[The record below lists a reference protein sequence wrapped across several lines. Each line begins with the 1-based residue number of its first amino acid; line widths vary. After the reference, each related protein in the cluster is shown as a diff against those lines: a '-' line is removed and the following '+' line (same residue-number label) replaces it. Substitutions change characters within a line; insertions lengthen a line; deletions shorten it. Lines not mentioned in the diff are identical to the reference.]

1 MANRIALDDP
11 RYYFNRHESWLAFNR
26 RVLEESL
33 DESNPLLERV
43 KFLAITASN
52 LDEFVEVRLAGL
64 LQQVEHGY
72 QETGPDGL
80 SPDEQL
86 RRLASELHSFVAA
99 QYDCWNRGLLPAL
112 AQEGIRMLPVASLDH
127 AAKDAMDLYYMRQV
141 DPLLT
146 PVTIDPSHP
155 FPHVINKALCVAF
168 SLRPRRRPTTSYL
181 GVVTVPRKLPRVVRV
196 PARNTQIDY
205 VFLHDLVEAH
215 TRNLYKGFQVV
226 SAGAF
231 RATRNSNLYLHEE
244 ESRSLLESVDTLV
257 HNRRK
262 GDVVRLEIEADAAP
276 EIVDPLTEQFAIRAW
291 QVFRT
296 PGPVNLSRLFS
307 LADQTP
313 RPDLKFPPF
322 VPRSFSFSP
331 KVTNLY
337 DQIRKG
343 DVLLHHPYDSYQPV
357 VSFIESGARDP
368 NVLSIKQTLYR
379 TSEDSPIVRALMEA
393 AQSKEVAVVVELKA
407 RFDEASNIR
416 WARSLEEAGVQVFH
430 GLVGLKTHCKLALLT
445 RHDPDGE
452 IRGYAHLGTGNYNPS
467 TARFYTDLSLLTC
480 DPEITSSVH
489 AVFNY
494 LTARSEQRH
503 YKPLFVSPVDLARSC
518 LELIDREAAHARHS
532 RPARI
537 IAKVNA
543 LLDQPLIEAL
553 YHASRG
559 GVEIDL
565 IVRGACALRPGV
577 RGLSRRIRVRSVIG
591 RFLEHSR
598 VFYFENGGEP
608 DVYLGSADWM
618 PRNLYERVE
627 VMFPIRDA
635 SLRERV
641 TEILRAYLKDT
652 AKSRRLQSDGNYVRA
667 LRGDGGKTN
676 RNGQRFSVQNFFIA
690 QPRSWDMTNGS
701 RGRQTLVTNAA

>member
-1 MANRIALDDP
+1 MLRPALNDS
-11 RYYFNRHESWLAFNR
+11 RFYFNRHESWLAFNR
-26 RVLEESL
+26 RVLEEAL

-52 LDEFVEVRLAGL
+52 LDEFIEVRLAGL
-64 LQQVEHGY
+64 LQQVEHGLT
-72 QETGPDGL
+72 EAGPDGL
-80 SPDEQL
+80 SPEEQV
-86 RRLASELHSFVAA
+86 RRLSAELHLFVAD
-99 QYDCWNRGLLPAL
+99 QYGCWNRTLLPAL
-112 AQEGIRMLPVASLDH
+112 AKEGIRVLPVATLDN
-127 AAKDAMDLYYMRQV
+127 AGRDKMDLFYTRQV

-168 SLRPRRRPTTSYL
+168 LLRPRRRPATAYL
-181 GVVTVPRKLPRVVRV
+181 GVVTVPRKLPRLVRV
-196 PARNTQIDY
+196 PAKRGDNGDQIDY
-205 VFLHDLVEAH
+205 VFLHDLIEAH
-215 TRNLYKGFQVV
+215 TRNLYKGYQVI

-244 ESRSLLESVDTLV
+244 ESRNLLESVDAQI

-262 GDVVRLEIEADAAP
+262 GDVVRLEIEGDAVPA
-276 EIVDPLTEQFAIRAW
+276 IVDPLSEQFALKTW
-291 QVFRT
+291 QVFKT

-313 RPDLKFPPF
+313 RQDLKFQPF
-322 VPRSFSFSP
+322 VPRTLSFAP
-331 KVTNLY
+331 KVSSLHE
-337 DQIRKG
+337 QIRKG
-343 DVLLHHPYDSYQPV
+343 DVLLHHPYDSYQAV

-445 RHDPDGE
+445 RNDPDGE
-452 IRGYAHLGTGNYNPS
+452 IRHYAHLGTGNYNPS

-480 DPEITSSVH
+480 DPELTSSVH
-489 AVFNY
+489 AVFNF
-494 LTARSEQRH
+494 LTARSEQRN
-503 YKPLFVSPVDLARSC
+503 YKPLFVAPIDLAKNC
-518 LELIDREAAHARHS
+518 IGLIERETGHARRR

-543 LLDQPLIEAL
+543 LLDQPVIEAL
-553 YHASRG
+553 YRASRA

-577 RGLSRRIRVRSVIG
+577 RGLSHNIRVRSIIG

-598 VFYFENGGEP
+598 IFYFENRGAP
-608 DVYLGSADWM
+608 DLYLGSADWM

-627 VMFPIRDA
+627 VMFPVKDA
-635 SLRERV
+635 AHRTHIIEMLNH
-641 TEILRAYLKDT
+641 YLQDT
-652 AKSRRLQSDGNYVRA
+652 AKSRILHANGKY
-667 LRGDGGKTN
+667 LRPFHGDASKTS
-676 RNGQRFSVQNFFIA
+676 RNGNRFSVQNFFIDPPESNTA
-690 QPRSWDMTNGS
+690 LGIEADGRS
-701 RGRQTLVTNAA
+701 A